1 MIAIARWLLR
11 RLLPSDVRQDV
22 LADLDTEL
30 AQAIVPARTPS
41 QAAWW
46 YWRHVIG
53 SIGPALR
60 MRLRRVGRV
69 AADAARDVRIGLRL
83 LGREKT
89 FAVTA
94 VLTLSLGIGA
104 ITAIFSVVD
113 AVLLRPL
120 PYGDASRLVRVWS
133 ANPRGLPHNDTSAP
147 NYFDWAERA
156 RGFDALAAVAPTAPT
171 LTGTGDPVELVGAIV
186 TGNLAATLRVAPRLG
201 RWFVPADTAGPAQ
214 AVVVLGEALWRER
227 FGADASILG
236 RTIMLDTRP
245 YAVIGVMPAQFSV
258 LTAEERLW
266 TPLPD
271 DWRTKQ
277 PRDAPF
283 LSAIGRLSGGVTI
296 DAARDSLRAVA
307 HALETEY
314 PQTNRG
320 WGVTMEPL
328 HASMIGAARTPLLV
342 LFGAVAA
349 ILLIAC
355 ANVASLLLARGSA
368 RSRELAIRAAIG
380 ATTSRLVR
388 QQLVEAALLAT
399 AGGAAALLVAAWSV
413 QLMRTILPA
422 SVPLAG
428 RVALDVRVMAV
439 AATAT
444 LASATLTG
452 LLPAWYASRNR
463 AQALLRDG
471 GRTTGSVRARQA
483 LVFVQIAAATALV
496 TGGLVLVRSLA
507 RLTAVPSGFQ
517 ADRTLLADISLPGAR
532 YGREA
537 RAPFFDRALEQIR
550 TLPGVQAAG
559 AGGPLPLSGRAGLLR
574 FGVEAE
580 RQPPPAEGDRVY
592 VRWTTPGY
600 FAAMGIP
607 RVAGRDLTPG
617 DSADAAPVCV
627 IDTALARRLFGS
639 QDVVG
644 RRVRVSMQRNVWRT
658 VIGVV
663 GPVRQTSLDR
673 DAEPHLYMPEAQFPS
688 SGLTLVVRSSQDA
701 PALTASVRVVIA
713 SLDRDLPVSNV
724 RSLADLVAGSTANQ
738 RYSTALLAALAG
750 IALLLTVV
758 GVYGVVSQTVAQST
772 REMAVRVALGASH
785 HHIVST
791 MLNRA
796 SLMSMAGVIAGFVV
810 AWLGTPALRGM
821 LYGVGPHDPI
831 ALTGA
836 AALLILTALGATY
849 LPTRRL
855 LRLDVVHSLRDS

>member
-11 RLLPSDVRQDV
+11 RLLPADVRQDV

-30 AQAIVPARTPS
+30 AQAIVPTRTRS
-41 QAAWW
+41 QAARW

-60 MRLRRVGRV
+60 MRLRRVGRL
-69 AADAARDVRIGLRL
+69 ASDAARDGRIGVRL
-83 LGREKT
+83 LARQKT
-89 FAVTA
+89 FTATA

-104 ITAIFSVVD
+104 VTAIFSVVD

-120 PYGDASRLVRVWS
+120 PYGDPLRLVRVWS

-156 RGFDALAAVAPTAPT
+156 RGFDALAGVAPTAPT
-171 LTGTGDPVELVGAIV
+171 LTGAGDPVELAGAVV
-186 TGNLAATLRVAPRLG
+186 TANLAATLRVAPRLG
-201 RWFVPADTAGPAQ
+201 RWFAPADTAGPAQ
-214 AVVVLGEALWRER
+214 SVVILGEALWRER
-227 FGADASILG
+227 FEADAGILG
-236 RTIMLDTRP
+236 RAITLDTRP
-245 YAVIGVMPAQFSV
+245 YVVIGIMPAQFSV
-258 LTAEERLW
+258 LTADERLW
-266 TPLPD
+266 MPLPD

-283 LSAIGRLSGGVTI
+283 LSAIGRLAAGVTI
-296 DAARDSLRAVA
+296 EAARDSLRDVA
-307 HALETEY
+307 RALETEY

-320 WGVTMEPL
+320 WGVTIEPL
-328 HASMIGAARTPLLV
+328 HASMTGAARTPLLV

-380 ATTSRLVR
+380 ATASRLVR
-388 QQLVEAALLAT
+388 QQLAEAALLAVT
-399 AGGAAALLVAAWSV
+399 GGAAAVLVAAWSV
-413 QLMRTILPA
+413 QFMRTILPA
-422 SVPLAG
+422 AMPLAG
-428 RVALDVRVMAV
+428 RVALDMRVMAV

-444 LASATLTG
+444 LASAALTG

-463 AQALLRDG
+463 AAALLRDG
-471 GRTTGSVRARQA
+471 GRTTSSVRARQA

-496 TGGLVLVRSLA
+496 AGGLVLVRSLA

-517 ADRTLLADISLPGAR
+517 PDRTLLADVSLPASR
-532 YGREA
+532 YGRDA
-537 RAPFFDRALEQIR
+537 RAPFFDRALDQIR
-550 TLPGVQAAG
+550 ALPGVQAAG

-580 RQPPPAEGDRVY
+580 QPSPSADGDRAY

-607 RVAGRDLTPG
+607 RMKGRDLTA
-617 DSADAAPVCV
+617 ADAVNAEPVCV
-627 IDTALARRLFGS
+627 IDTVLARRLFGT
-639 QDVVG
+639 QDAVG
-644 RRVRVSMQRNVWRT
+644 RRVRVSMQRNVLRT
-658 VIGVV
+658 VVGVV

-673 DAEPHLYMPEAQFPS
+673 DADPHLYMPEAQFPS
-688 SGLTLVVRSSQDA
+688 SALTLVVRSSQDA
-701 PALTASVRVVIA
+701 SALAASVRGVIA
-713 SLDRDLPVSNV
+713 SIDRDLPVSNV

-738 RYSTALLAALAG
+738 RYSTALLSALAA

-758 GVYGVVSQTVAQST
+758 GVYGVVSQTVAQCT

-785 HHIVST
+785 RDIVSAT
-791 MLNRA
+791 LRRA
-796 SLMSMAGVIAGFVV
+796 SLLSIAGVLAGCVV
-810 AWLGTPALRGM
+810 AWVGTPALRGM

-831 ALTGA
+831 ALAGA
-836 AALLILTALGATY
+836 AALLVGTALGAAY
-849 LPTRRL
+849 LPARRL
-855 LRLDVVHSLRDS
+855 LRIDVVHSLRNV